1 MLPHD
6 LSGGRSRLRLGGK
19 RELVCSPLK
28 KSEPVGQTRHEGKRK
43 PPARHSRSE
52 IAQNDPGNQPG
63 MRERATETAGAAG
76 RARGRKMMRQRN
88 VAGTRS
94 SSALAFLPSFNPLSS
109 PAPTAFRSPR
119 ISQVPLTNVRSE
131 RSHALY
137 IRRPQQ
143 TSYSDGR
150 WKRDGS

>member
-94 SSALAFLPSFNPLSS
+94 SSSALHSFIQPSLFSCSS
-109 PAPTAFRSPR
+109 DCIPVSANQSGSVDKCAFRE
-119 ISQVPLTNVRSE
+119 ISCPIHPSSAADLVQ
-131 RSHALY
+131 
-137 IRRPQQ
+137 
-143 TSYSDGR
+143 
-150 WKRDGS
+150 